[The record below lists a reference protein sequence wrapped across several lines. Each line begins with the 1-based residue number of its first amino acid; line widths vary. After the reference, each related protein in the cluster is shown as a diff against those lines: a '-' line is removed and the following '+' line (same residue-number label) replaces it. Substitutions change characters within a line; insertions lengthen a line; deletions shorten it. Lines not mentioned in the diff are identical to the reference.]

1 MERLLTDLL
10 KQTQENSGL
19 LQQALVELHEL
30 KQQVQNQKK
39 FPFTV
44 KTCGF
49 EVLFFSKLNFIMLL
63 IHPSLYASDP
73 NSNMILVAH
82 QDLNRKYSIFA
93 ITIVCYYHCHYY
105 FLQFLGH
112 CYWHPALLELSLLL
126 SIVISWL
133 LYYYSFIIIIFDI
146 FVVLY
151 VNNSF

>member
-19 LQQALVELHEL
+19 LQQALAELHEL

-82 QDLNRKYSIFA
+82 QDLAESIQFLLLPLSLLFSSIFRSLLLA
-93 ITIVCYYHCHYY
+93 SSIARIIITIVNSNIMVTILLFFYHY
-105 FLQFLGH
+105 FLIFLW
-112 CYWHPALLELSLLL
+112 Y
-126 SIVISWL
+126 
-133 LYYYSFIIIIFDI
+133 FM
-146 FVVLY
+146 
-151 VNNSF
+151 

>member
-19 LQQALVELHEL
+19 LQQALAELHEL

-82 QDLNRKYSIFA
+82 QDLSRKYSIFA
-93 ITIVCYYHCHYY
+93 ITIV
-105 FLQFLGH
+105 
-112 CYWHPALLELSLLL
+112 
-126 SIVISWL
+126 
-133 LYYYSFIIIIFDI
+133 IIIF
-146 FVVLY
+146 F
-151 VNNSF
+151 NF